1 MEGVIT
7 LYYLDFLL
15 DKYPSGLVL
24 TYGRLL
30 ALSNK
35 GERECFLTN
44 DEIMRITTCSRP
56 TMLKI
61 VQTLIN
67 DKFVFKRVDFSVD
80 DKKRSR
86 TFIINKNHKAYLK
99 FMGKN
104 TNKEDEKN
112 KDETSQ
118 NNGLVSSQN
127 LNQSKILSDIDKSKN
142 LPATS
147 QNNDRISSKNIDL
160 LTSQK
165 TDLKYRYINTEYK
178 TEYKTECVHTPQKT
192 ESKNLDKNNSDS
204 ESEKIET
211 VEAEIM
217 DNKKNSDEFN
227 SFESVKKPESKKSNS
242 LILPTR
248 CKDFNKGRKP
258 EPYTIETVK
267 AYMEAFIK
275 EHQTENPNLT
285 YVNTDFASKKFFTH
299 YESVDWIQS
308 RNPLKDWRA
317 AVCKWLYRDIENP
330 QKLKNSTQGKSTKEI
345 YKGYYD
351 YFLKQEQEKQKQLQQ
366 LQQQQQQQ
374 QPLLAKEPF

>member
-147 QNNDRISSKNIDL
+147 QNNDQISSKNIDL

-192 ESKNLDKNNSDS
+192 ETENLDTNKNNPDS

-211 VEAEIM
+211 VEAEVL

-227 SFESVKKPESKKSNS
+227 SFESVEKSESKKSNS

-248 CKDFNKGRKP
+248 CKDFNKDRRPKP
-258 EPYTIETVK
+258 RTQETVR
-267 AYMEAFIK
+267 AYMEAFVK
-275 EHQTENPNLT
+275 EHQAEKPNLAKLDLKET
-285 YVNTDFASKKFFTH
+285 AESFFNWYEGCDWYQSK
-299 YESVDWIQS
+299 V
-308 RNPLKDWRA
+308 PLKDWRMA
-317 AVCKWLYRDIENP
+317 ASRWLNDNSKNP
-330 QKLKNSTQGKSTKEI
+330 KNFVKNSTQGKSFDELNKH
-345 YKGYYD
+345 Y
-351 YFLKQEQEKQKQLQQ
+351 EQLLFSNDQSQTQQKQIIS
-366 LQQQQQQQ
+366 
-374 QPLLAKEPF
+374 KEPF